1 MTNVVQTGDVNMS
14 LADLTNVIDD
24 NVQLMWKALFDKWT
38 SSASK
43 NWQVEAKVSQKK

>member
-14 LADLTNVIDD
+14 LADLKNVIDD
-24 NVQLMWKALFDKWT
+24 VQLMWKALFDKWT

-43 NWQVEAKVSQKK
+43 NWQVEAKVSQQK